1 MGAPS
6 ALRDESVT
14 IFGDWG
20 TSRLRLYLRQGKSV
34 LDRRDGPGIGAL
46 TASPRDTF
54 LDLVGDW
61 REARPSLALLCGMVG
76 SRNGWVEAP
85 YAPCPAGV
93 ADLRAR
99 LLHLDADGLP
109 VAIVPGLSCRN
120 ALGGPDVMRG
130 EETQILGALA
140 LNPDLAKGRH
150 LLALPG
156 THTKWVVI
164 EDGAITSFLTAP
176 VGEIYALLREHSILA
191 KAAPGAAPGD
201 AESAEGL
208 AAGFTR
214 GLSRIV
220 EHGAAALPH
229 LIFETRS
236 RQLLDGLAKD
246 EAMGFLSG
254 LLIGG
259 DTATTSSWFGNL
271 GQVSLIGAPALSA
284 FYAQAIAAHG
294 GSRLSVDGDAAV
306 LAGLT
311 TLSPTQNTGVHVLA

>member
-1 MGAPS
+1 MNPMDS
-6 ALRDESVT
+6 SVT

-34 LDRRDGPGIGAL
+34 LDRRDGPGISAL
-46 TASPRDTF
+46 TKSPRDTF

-61 REARPSLALLCGMVG
+61 REAGPSQALLCGMVG
-76 SRNGWVEAP
+76 SRNGWQEAA
-85 YAPCPAGV
+85 YAPCPANA
-93 ADLRAR
+93 ADIRER

-130 EETQILGALA
+130 EETQILGALS

-156 THTKWVVI
+156 THTKWVVV

-176 VGEIYALLREHSILA
+176 VGELYALLREHSILA
-191 KAAPGAAPGD
+191 KAAPGDGP
-201 AESAEGL
+201 ESPEGFASGL
-208 AAGFTR
+208 A
-214 GLSRIV
+214 RIV
-220 EHGAAALPH
+220 EQGPARLPH

-236 RQLLDGLAKD
+236 RQLLDGLPKD

-254 LLIGG
+254 LLIGA
-259 DTATTSSWFGNL
+259 DTATTSSWF
-271 GQVSLIGAPALSA
+271 
-284 FYAQAIAAHG
+284 
-294 GSRLSVDGDAAV
+294 
-306 LAGLT
+306 
-311 TLSPTQNTGVHVLA
+311 

>member
-1 MGAPS
+1 MSAATDPS
-6 ALRDESVT
+6 IT

-46 TASPRDTF
+46 GGVSPRAAF

-61 REARPSLALLCGMVG
+61 REAKPSLALLCGMVG
-76 SRNGWVEAP
+76 SRNGWMEAA
-85 YAPCPAGV
+85 YAPCPAGP
-93 ADLRAR
+93 ADIRER
-99 LLHLDADGLP
+99 LLRLDADGLP

-140 LNPDLAKGRH
+140 LNPELAQGRR

-156 THTKWVVI
+156 THTKWVVV
-164 EDGAITSFLTAP
+164 EDGRIASFLTAP
-176 VGEIYALLREHSILA
+176 VGELYALLREHSILA
-191 KAAPGAAPGD
+191 KAAPGDGP
-201 AESAEGL
+201 ESPEGF
-208 AAGFTR
+208 AR
-214 GLSRIV
+214 GVARIV
-220 EHGAAALPH
+220 EQGPARLPH

-236 RQLLDGLAKD
+236 RQLLDGLPKD

-254 LLIGG
+254 LLIAG
-259 DTATTSSWFGNL
+259 DTAAARGWFGEL

-284 FYAQAIAAHG
+284 LYAQAIAAHG
-294 GSRLSVDGDAAV
+294 GSSVSVDGDAAV

-311 TLSPTQNTGVHVLA
+311 TLSPAQNSGVHVLA

>member
-1 MGAPS
+1 MGA
-6 ALRDESVT
+6 DESVT

-34 LDRRDGPGIGAL
+34 LDRRDGPGVSAL
-46 TASPRDTF
+46 TASPRETF

-76 SRNGWVEAP
+76 SRNGWQEAP
-85 YAPCPAGV
+85 YAPCPAGA
-93 ADLRAR
+93 ADIRER

-130 EETQILGALA
+130 EETQILGALELDPA
-140 LNPDLAKGRH
+140 LKQGRR

-156 THTKWVVI
+156 THTKWVVV
-164 EDGAITSFLTAP
+164 EDGAIVSFLTAP
-176 VGEIYALLREHSILA
+176 VGELYALLREHSILA
-191 KAAPGAAPGD
+191 KAAPGAAPSGT
-201 AESAEGL
+201 ESPEAV

-214 GLSRIV
+214 GVARIV
-220 EHGAAALPH
+220 EHGPGALPH

-254 LLIGG
+254 LLIGA
-259 DTATTSSWFGNL
+259 DTATTSSWFGKL
-271 GQVSLIGAPALSA
+271 GQVSLIGAPALDA
-284 FYAQAIAAHG
+284 LYAEAIAAHG
-294 GSRLSVDGDAAV
+294 GSSVTVDGDSAV

-311 TLSPTQNTGVHVLA
+311 TLSPAQNSGVHVLA

>member
-1 MGAPS
+1 MGVPQEAPK
-6 ALRDESVT
+6 DPSVT

-46 TASPRDTF
+46 TASPRETF

-61 REARPSLALLCGMVG
+61 REARPSQALLCGMVG

-85 YAPCPAGV
+85 YAPCPAGP
-93 ADLRAR
+93 ADIRER
-99 LLHLDADGLP
+99 LIHLDADGLP
-109 VAIVPGLSCRN
+109 VAIVPGLSCVN

-140 LNPDLAKGRH
+140 LNPDLAKGRR

-156 THTKWVVI
+156 THTKWVVV
-164 EDGAITSFLTAP
+164 EDGAIASFITAP
-176 VGEIYALLREHSILA
+176 VGEIFALLRAHSILA
-191 KAAPGAAPGD
+191 KAAPGEGP
-201 AESAEGL
+201 ESPDEVS
-208 AAGFTR
+208 AGFAK
-214 GLSRIV
+214 GVARIV
-220 EHGAAALPH
+220 EQGPARLPH

-236 RQLLDGLAKD
+236 RQILDGLSKD

-259 DTATTSSWFGNL
+259 DTATTSSWFGDL

-284 FYAQAIAAHG
+284 LYAQAIAAHG
-294 GSRLSVDGDAAV
+294 GSSVSVDGDSAV

-311 TLSPTQNTGVHVLA
+311 TLSSAKNSGVHVLA

>member
-1 MGAPS
+1 MNPMDS
-6 ALRDESVT
+6 SVT

-20 TSRLRLYLRQGKSV
+20 TSRLRLYLRQGKMV
-34 LDRRDGPGIGAL
+34 LDRRDGPGISAL
-46 TASPRDTF
+46 TQSPRDTF

-61 REARPSLALLCGMVG
+61 REAGPSQALLCGMVG
-76 SRNGWVEAP
+76 SRNGWREAA
-85 YAPCPAGV
+85 YAPCPANA
-93 ADLRAR
+93 ADIRER

-130 EETQILGALA
+130 EETQILGALS
-140 LNPDLAKGRH
+140 LNPELAKGRH

-156 THTKWVVI
+156 THTKWVVVD
-164 EDGAITSFLTAP
+164 DGAITSFLTAP

-191 KAAPGAAPGD
+191 KAAPGDGP
-201 AESAEGL
+201 ESPEGF
-208 AAGFTR
+208 AR
-214 GLSRIV
+214 GVARIV
-220 EHGAAALPH
+220 EHGPARLPH

-236 RQLLDGLAKD
+236 RQLLDGLPKD

-254 LLIGG
+254 LLIAS
-259 DTATTSSWFGNL
+259 DTATTSSWFGDL

-284 FYAQAIAAHG
+284 LYAQAIAAHG
-294 GSRLSVDGDAAV
+294 GTSVVVDGDAAV

-311 TLSPTQNTGVHVLA
+311 TLSPASNSGVHVLA